1 MKNSAKNTLLLLFCC
16 LSIAGGVVA
25 WRQYRE
31 LVTLRGTGA
40 DASDQSDLRR
50 QLADAR
56 QRLRELQDELASRR
70 SASQIAADEPPGL
83 PRGPAEADGNP
94 GGRRGG
100 PGDPRAL
107 FENPQAQKLMQQQQK
122 LALDGRFA
130 PLFKALN
137 LSPASLEQLKSLLL
151 EKQAVMP
158 DVMAAA
164 REQGVDPRSNPQEF
178 RKMVAA
184 AQADIDGSI
193 KSLLGDEGFA
203 AYQQYQ
209 QTLPQRSVVNQLQQS
224 LSYTNAPLSAAQ
236 ADQLVQILAS
246 TAPQSA
252 AGSGGMP
259 PEGGGRGG
267 FGGGPGGGMGGPP
280 GGGPVTAPIT
290 TEAVALAQQV
300 LSAPQLEALQQLQ
313 QTQQAQEQ
321 LNQLMRG
328 GRGGARRGGG

>member
-1 MKNSAKNTLLLLFCC
+1 MKNSAKNTLLFFFCC
-16 LSIAGGVVA
+16 LSIAGGIVA
-25 WRQYRE
+25 WQQYRE
-31 LVTLRGTGA
+31 LASLRDTGG

-50 QLADAR
+50 QLAAAQ

-70 SASQIAADEPPGL
+70 SASQIAADEPPG
-83 PRGPAEADGNP
+83 PARGPADADSNP

-100 PGDPRAL
+100 PGDPRAF

-130 PLFKALN
+130 PLFKTLN
-137 LSPASLEQLKSLLL
+137 LSTASLDQFKSLLL
-151 EKQAVMP
+151 EKQTVMP

-164 REQGVDPRSNPQEF
+164 REQGVDPRDNPQEF

-184 AQADIDGSI
+184 AQADVDGSI

-203 AYQQYQ
+203 NYQQYQ

-246 TAPQSA
+246 TAPQPT
-252 AGSGGMP
+252 AGAGGMP
-259 PEGGGRGG
+259 PEMGGRGG
-267 FGGGPGGGMGGPP
+267 FGGGPGGGMGGGP

-300 LSAPQLEALQQLQ
+300 LSTPQLEALQQLQ

-321 LNQLMRG
+321 LNQMR
-328 GRGGARRGGG
+328 RGGARRGGG

>member
-1 MKNSAKNTLLLLFCC
+1 MKNSAKNTLLFFFCC
-16 LSIAGGVVA
+16 LSIAGGIVA
-25 WRQYRE
+25 WQQYRE
-31 LVTLRGTGA
+31 LASLRDTGG
-40 DASDQSDLRR
+40 DASDQSGLRR
-50 QLADAR
+50 QLAAAQ

-70 SASQIAADEPPGL
+70 SAGPVAADEPPG
-83 PRGPAEADGNP
+83 PARGPADAGGNP

-100 PGDPRAL
+100 GPGDPRAFL
-107 FENPQAQKLMQQQQK
+107 ENPQVQKLLQQQQK

-137 LSPASLEQLKSLLL
+137 LSPASLDQFKSLLL
-151 EKQAVMP
+151 EKQTVMP

-164 REQGVDPRSNPQEF
+164 REQGVEPRDNPQEF

-184 AQADIDGSI
+184 AQADVDGSI

-203 AYQQYQ
+203 NYQQYQ

-224 LSYTNAPLSAAQ
+224 LSYTNAPLSTTQ

-246 TAPQSA
+246 TAPQPT
-252 AGSGGMP
+252 AGASGMP
-259 PEGGGRGG
+259 PEMGGRGG
-267 FGGGPGGGMGGPP
+267 FGGGPGGGM

-300 LSAPQLEALQQLQ
+300 LSTPQLEALQQLQ

-321 LNQLMRG
+321 LNQMR
-328 GRGGARRGGG
+328 RGGARRGGG

>member
-1 MKNSAKNTLLLLFCC
+1 MKNSAKNGLLLFLSG

-25 WRQYRE
+25 WQQYRE
-31 LVTLRGTGA
+31 LASLRDTGG
-40 DASDQSDLRR
+40 DASDQSDLRQ
-50 QLADAR
+50 QLAATQ

-70 SASQIAADEPPGL
+70 SAGQIAVDEPPG
-83 PRGPAEADGNP
+83 PARGPANAGGNP
-94 GGRRGG
+94 AGRRGG
-100 PGDPRAL
+100 PGDPRAF

-137 LSPASLEQLKSLLL
+137 LSPASLDQFKSLLL
-151 EKQAVMP
+151 EKQTVMP

-164 REQGVDPRSNPQEF
+164 REQGVDPRENPQEF

-184 AQADIDGSI
+184 AQADVDGSI
-193 KSLLGDEGFA
+193 KSLLGDESFA
-203 AYQQYQ
+203 NYQQYQ

-224 LSYTNAPLSAAQ
+224 LSYTNAPLSTTQ
-236 ADQLVQILAS
+236 GDQLVQILAS
-246 TAPQSA
+246 TAPQPT
-252 AGSGGMP
+252 AGAGGMP
-259 PEGGGRGG
+259 PEMGGRGG
-267 FGGGPGGGMGGPP
+267 FGGGPGGGM

-300 LSAPQLEALQQLQ
+300 LSTPQLEALQQLQ

-321 LNQLMRG
+321 LNQMR
-328 GRGGARRGGG
+328 RGGARRGGG